1 MNLLEFLAALREQR
15 QPFPSHV
22 LRRAR
27 RHYHEQRVLA
37 AARYAHNYS
46 ITRTRA
52 ALIYAVPVELVDAA
66 WERLGYPR
74 RERT

>member
-1 MNLLEFLAALREQR
+1 VICLSEH
-15 QPFPSHV
+15 QPFRSSV

-27 RHYHEQRVLA
+27 RHYHEQRVIA

-46 ITRTRA
+46 VTRDRA
-52 ALIYAVPVELVDAA
+52 ALIYDVPAELVDAA